1 MKEESSGKE
10 KGEEEGNV
18 GKKKEGKEGLR
29 MIGIVV
35 YDGGLCV
42 NRGESA
48 LPLSGFPLKAPAL
61 SLPGSQKEDRGPS
74 RVAKGLCVGVTKVR
88 RGSHPVWPGSLW
100 MTNVQENF
108 QTSSHCVDGVQ
119 PTLHCF

>member
-29 MIGIVV
+29 MVGIVV
-35 YDGGLCV
+35 HDRGLCV

-48 LPLSGFPLKAPAL
+48 LPLSGFAIESP
-61 SLPGSQKEDRGPS
+61 SFVTPGMPE
-74 RVAKGLCVGVTKVR
+74 R
-88 RGSHPVWPGSLW
+88 RPRP
-100 MTNVQENF
+100 
-108 QTSSHCVDGVQ
+108 
-119 PTLHCF
+119 